1 MTVPFTKTVLLK
13 EFPGLVGQEVGLSD
27 WITVDQ
33 TMIDAFADV
42 TRDHQFIHTEPER
55 AAEGPFGGTVAHGF
69 LPLSLL
75 STLAYGAVPV
85 PDTATA
91 SINYGFDRVRFIAPV
106 RTGTRLR
113 ARFRLRRVESGD
125 GTLSLTLT
133 AQMEGDGMERPA
145 LIADW
150 IVRLS
155 VT

>member
-1 MTVPFTKTVLLK
+1 
-13 EFPGLVGQEVGLSD
+13 
-27 WITVDQ
+27 
-33 TMIDAFADV
+33 
-42 TRDHQFIHTEPER
+42 
-55 AAEGPFGGTVAHGF
+55 
-69 LPLSLL
+69 
-75 STLAYGAVPV
+75 

-106 RTGTRLR
+106 RSGTRLR

-125 GTLSLTLT
+125 GTLTLTLT